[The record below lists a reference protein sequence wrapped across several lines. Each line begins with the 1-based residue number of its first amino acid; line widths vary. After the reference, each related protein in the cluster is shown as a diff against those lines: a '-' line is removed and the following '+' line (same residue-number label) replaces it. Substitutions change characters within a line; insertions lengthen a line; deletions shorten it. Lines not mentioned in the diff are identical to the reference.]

1 MKIPSTKSRKI
12 PFGSVKAYHW
22 FNALVFAVVLLL
34 LVSVKLDW
42 IAVRC
47 VYSDIGGCPTC
58 GLTRAFRQIMAG
70 ATADVP
76 LVFEVAFVLIAGQ
89 LLFRPAVS
97 LLLIWT
103 HRSWTILRVDIV
115 FATLLLLAFVVN
127 LYR

>member
-47 VYSDIGGCPTC
+47 VYADIGGCPAC
-58 GLTRAFRQIMAG
+58 GLTRAFSNMLSRS
-70 ATADVP
+70 ATAVP
-76 LVFEVAFVLIAGQ
+76 LAFRLAFALIAGQ
-89 LLFRPAVS
+89 LVFRPMIS
-97 LLLIWT
+97 LLLAKT
-103 HRSWTILRVDIV
+103 HRFWTILYSDILMT
-115 FATLLLLAFVVN
+115 TLLLLAFVIN
-127 LYR
+127 LYG